1 MVISMLITRMNIAGL
16 TDPATERR
24 ACAFLIEERKAHAL
38 SYHKEKNRAQSIGAW
53 LLFTYSLHRWL
64 QASGQEK
71 RMPEEAA
78 DELEEQTPV
87 KTVEQEKQKLQVAA
101 GTQDMG
107 AVLTVTEATVEKVLE
122 ELRALSLTE
131 REKLLWA
138 SKVRVGE
145 HGKPYLQSSSD
156 IFFNL
161 SHSGDYVL
169 CGIAKRQIG
178 VDIQKRHDKDVSGVK
193 EKIHNAQDKEE
204 DFFLLFSAKE
214 AFCKCM
220 GEGLQRDLSHIA
232 VDAAKNTVM
241 DTATGETGWLFT
253 DFTTESEIQGYVE
266 TVVVV

>member
-24 ACAFLIEERKAHAL
+24 ACAFLNEERKAHAL

-53 LLFTYSLHRWL
+53 LLFTYSLQTWL
-64 QASGQEK
+64 QGEKAVQKCQQEFYGK
-71 RMPEEAA
+71 CGRIQVKEAA
-78 DELEEQTPV
+78 
-87 KTVEQEKQKLQVAA
+87 KQGESTAL
-101 GTQDMG
+101 M
-107 AVLTVTEATVEKVLE
+107 VTEFNVEKVLE
-122 ELRALSLTE
+122 DLRTLPLTE

-138 SKVRVGE
+138 SQVCIGG
-145 HGKPYLQSSSD
+145 HGKPYLQNSSD

-161 SHSGDYVL
+161 SHSGEYVL
-169 CGIAKRQIG
+169 CGMADRQIG

-214 AFCKCM
+214 AFCKCT

-232 VDAAKNTVM
+232 VDYEKGTVK
-241 DTATGETGWLFT
+241 DTVTGDDGRLFT
-253 DFTTESEIQGYVE
+253 GTHEGYVE
-266 TVVVV
+266 TAVII